1 MLDDIFRKNFL
12 NLSMDE
18 AILAT
23 QSQLKVP
30 GQSRLKRSPSLFD
43 PPSLPESSNHSLS
56 NEHVNGD
63 DSGSPFWPSNIWSQ
77 APISKPK
84 QPPFRPDRSMSLTES
99 SSTLLSSFAQLK
111 NLDAFPLG
119 PATTVAP
126 PPGFPPSSSFLAQIQ
141 PQLSSNRYKTELCRG
156 FQETGSCKYGSKCQ
170 FAHGEDEVRGLN
182 RHPKYKTEPCRTFYN
197 FGYCPYGSRCHFI
210 HEEKISGAP
219 FPSKYANQR
228 QPNPSCLSGQ
238 NPRHQLRQ
246 SVSFAGFLESS
257 RSSSPP
263 SFPSSFNDLNLG
275 FSRAP
280 SVSPPPAD
288 LLSPVFADSP
298 ALGAAF
304 QFGNVQTRASA
315 GDIHNIPTI
324 QEPKASRCVCGHG
337 NNFNNSSNN
346 SNNSSNNSRGF
357 GNMEADGHHQDSNAL
372 FPGSGGHGAFT
383 KPAALQRFSSEDSL
397 EDSYSSSSGGSS
409 GGSSGTE
416 SPTFD
421 GSATKRLTV
430 FERLSLSD

>member
-1 MLDDIFRKNFL
+1 MSEMLDDIFTKNFL
-12 NLSMDE
+12 NLTLDD
-18 AILAT
+18 ALLAKQT
-23 QSQLKVP
+23 QHKVP
-30 GQSRLKRSPSLFD
+30 GQSRLKRSPSLFN
-43 PPSLPESSNHSLS
+43 PPSTPESSNHSLS
-56 NEHVNGD
+56 TEHVNGD
-63 DSGSPFWPSNIWSQ
+63 DSGSSLWSSNIWGQ

-84 QPPFRPDRSMSLTES
+84 QPTFRPDRSMSLTES
-99 SSTLLSSFAQLK
+99 SSSLLSSFGQLK
-111 NLDAFPLG
+111 NLEAFPLG
-119 PATTVAP
+119 PATNVAP

-141 PQLSSNRYKTELCRG
+141 PTLSSNRYKTELCRG

-170 FAHGEDEVRGLN
+170 FAHGEEELRGLH

-210 HEEKISGAP
+210 HEEKISGGP
-219 FPSKYANQR
+219 LPSKFSNQQ
-228 QPNPSCLSGQ
+228 QPNPTAPTGQ
-238 NPRHQLRQ
+238 NPRHQIRQ
-246 SVSFAGFLESS
+246 SVSFAGFLGAS

-275 FSRAP
+275 FSRAH
-280 SVSPPPAD
+280 SVSPPPAE
-288 LLSPVFADSP
+288 LPVFADSP
-298 ALGAAF
+298 AMGAAF
-304 QFGNVQTRASA
+304 QFGNHQTRASA
-315 GDIHNIPTI
+315 GDIHNIPLI

-337 NNFNNSSNN
+337 NNFN
-346 SNNSSNNSRGF
+346 SNNSRLF
-357 GNMEADGHHQDSNAL
+357 SNMEADGHHQDSSML
-372 FPGSGGHGAFT
+372 FPGSGGHGAFV
-383 KPAALQRFSSEDSL
+383 KSAGLQRFSSEDSL